1 MSVADQP
8 PLIIDCDP
16 GVDDAH
22 ALFAA
27 IGARR
32 RLGLEAVTVV
42 AGNVGLDFTRANAL
56 RVRDAAG
63 LDAAALPIHAG
74 CPAPLTGGTTDA
86 ADIHGQDGL
95 DGAGLPPPRSD
106 TESGH
111 AVTFLIERLRRAAA
125 EGRPVRLVTLGPLTN
140 LAAALILAPDIV
152 DGLLEVRAMVGSAA
166 RGNITPAA
174 EFNAF
179 VDPEALDRVAAALDV
194 PDGVAPRLHVYGLTL
209 THTVCADAA
218 EIARYAALGTVPGR
232 AVAGMLGAYLSRH
245 RTPPLPGMGGAPA
258 DAAPLHDPCVIG
270 HLLAPDA
277 VAGVDGRMTVVLRGP
292 ARGQTLA
299 SFGDGAAA
307 AGRARDVRVRWM
319 VDGDAA
325 ALRVALRDAVA
336 DCGSV

>member
-1 MSVADQP
+1 M
-8 PLIIDCDP
+8 IIDCDP

-27 IGARR
+27 IGARQ

-42 AGNVGLDFTRANAL
+42 AGNVGLGFTRANAL
-56 RVRDAAG
+56 RIRDATG

-95 DGAGLPPPRSD
+95 DGAGLPPSRGDVEPA
-106 TESGH
+106 H

-125 EGRPVRLVTLGPLTN
+125 QGRPVRLVTLGPLTN

-166 RGNITPAA
+166 RGNITSAA

-194 PDGVAPRLHVYGLTL
+194 PDDVAPRLHVYGLTHPHGL
-209 THTVCADAA
+209 RRCGRNRALCGTRHRAGPGDRRHAGRLSVASSHTAA
-218 EIARYAALGTVPGR
+218 AGDGWRPGR
-232 AVAGMLGAYLSRH
+232 CG
-245 RTPPLPGMGGAPA
+245 T
-258 DAAPLHDPCVIG
+258 LHDPCVIG

-299 SFGDGAAA
+299 SFGDGAPA

-325 ALRVALRDAVA
+325 ALMAALRDAVA
-336 DCGSV
+336 DCDPV